1 MAVDWE
7 FYICLFFSF
16 LFESLPPQKCQ
27 WIVNIYVFIPL
38 CVFVH
43 PYHVASILYRSV
55 YYCGCHMS
63 RRAIGTLCV
72 S

>member
-16 LFESLPPQKCQ
+16 RIPTPQKCE
-27 WIVNIYVFIPL
+27 WIVNIYVPL

-43 PYHVASILYRSV
+43 PYHMASILYRSV
-55 YYCGCHMS
+55 YYCGYHMS